1 MWEGTQNGE
10 VESRCVEWTVGA
22 GELEDILSENWR
34 PYHPD
39 SMQRAPPPRWVLS
52 LLSCDVLLLHSV
64 SWCPPPPSTPSFLNL
79 LSCDA
84 LLLHS
89 LCCYPSVLSLFTMR
103 SWTTPL
109 PPALLT
115 KDCLSTASTAL
126 PQFGTR
132 TDRLILQRTSYPY
145 TYTMYLIYLYVLAV
159 PIMLLLVRLY
169 RSAEL
174 AYRIVL
180 VL

>member
-89 LCCYPSVLSLFTMR
+89 LCGCALLLHLLYFDSLSL
-103 SWTTPL
+103 PLAEL
-109 PPALLT
+109 PPPSLLRYAPPPLSLLLPECSQPVHYALL
-115 KDCLSTASTAL
+115 DN
-126 PQFGTR
+126 
-132 TDRLILQRTSYPY
+132 TSA
-145 TYTMYLIYLYVLAV
+145 T
-159 PIMLLLVRLY
+159 
-169 RSAEL
+169 SA
-174 AYRIVL
+174 AD
-180 VL
+180 